1 MIDTNRNMRQRA
13 ETEITLVPEGGLGN
27 RMNAIAAA
35 VQLAEEI
42 DAKLDVVWFQDWG
55 MGCGFDDLF
64 KPIEKKN
71 VRVRNAS
78 FLDKIMYDRPRRKN
92 LFVPKPFEWLLFD
105 RCIGSVE
112 ICRAKLD
119 FMSACRDKKT
129 WMAAYCYF
137 LSKERPKEA
146 FKIFMPKGELQE
158 KINHIATMFRRPTIG
173 VHIRRS
179 DNILSIKESP
189 TSLFI
194 ERMKQEDDT
203 KLFYLATDSDEEK
216 VALRKAFG
224 NRIITSDSKAD
235 RGSVEGMQNAVT
247 ELFLLAKTS
256 LIIGSFY
263 SSFSETASLLGDV
276 KLEIIKR
283 NNV

>member
-1 MIDTNRNMRQRA
+1 MRQRA
-13 ETEITLVPEGGLGN
+13 EITLVPEGGLGN

-105 RCIGSVE
+105 RCIGSAE
-112 ICRAKLD
+112 SCYANLGFR
-119 FMSACRDKKT
+119 SACRDKKT

-146 FKIFMPKGELQE
+146 FEIFVPKRELQE
-158 KINHIATMFRRPTIG
+158 RIDCTAAMFRRPTIG

-203 KLFYLATDSDEEK
+203 TLFYLATDSDEEK
-216 VALRKAFG
+216 VALRKVFG